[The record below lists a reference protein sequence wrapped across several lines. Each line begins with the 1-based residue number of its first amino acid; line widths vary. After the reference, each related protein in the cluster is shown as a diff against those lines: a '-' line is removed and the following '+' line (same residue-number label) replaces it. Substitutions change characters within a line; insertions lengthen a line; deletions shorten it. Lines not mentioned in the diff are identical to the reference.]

1 MKQIKPIIRPV
12 IFSIT
17 ILFLTPGLKAQ
28 CVEPGP
34 VAIAE
39 LNRCDVEPW
48 LGGDGVPVPLA
59 NRVNF
64 TIGGYWR
71 VVSSNG
77 IPDHAI
83 GVFGIDPV
91 IAHGRPTQIKEQNYI
106 FVMPAYSS
114 EGLKRNWPSSTI
126 FEIPKP
132 PFEGKPETAFG
143 VAVNGVPFDPAAA
156 EWLDTITYNSRVQY
170 QTEWS
175 INPLRN
181 CLMKYDLDSN
191 NGHVQPDSGY
201 HYHGFPYGLFNKIKA
216 DQQAAVLPD
225 NNPDIITRNRS
236 DIVLLGWAFDG
247 NPIYAEEC
255 GKSNDPSDLVN
266 AKSSYKL
273 ENPVSGLPKRTTLS
287 TPSTTDFPLGD
298 FLEDFWYNNDLFNTD
313 KSKQLDRC
321 NGHSGPTP
329 EFPDGIYHYHILE
342 KTDLLTDIGFPY
354 IGRCYRI
361 FTYQSGPDIFPK

>member
-1 MKQIKPIIRPV
+1 
-12 IFSIT
+12 
-17 ILFLTPGLKAQ
+17 
-28 CVEPGP
+28 
-34 VAIAE
+34 
-39 LNRCDVEPW
+39 
-48 LGGDGVPVPLA
+48 VPVPLA

-64 TIGGYWR
+64 TIGGYWQ

-91 IAHGRPTQIKEQNYI
+91 IANGRPTQIKEQNYI

-114 EGLKRNWPSSTI
+114 EGIPRNWPTSTI

-156 EWLDTITYNSRVQY
+156 EWLDPTTNSRVRY
-170 QTEWS
+170 ETDWS

-181 CLMKYDLDSN
+181 CLMKYELDCN
-191 NGHVQPDSGY
+191 NGHVQADGAY

-216 DQQAAVLPD
+216 EQKADAK
-225 NNPDIITRNRS
+225 TRYRS

-247 NPIYAEEC
+247 NPIYGEDC
-255 GKSNDPSDLVN
+255 GDSNVSKVN
-266 AKSSYKL
+266 AMSSYKL
-273 ENPVSGLPKRTTLS
+273 ENPVTGLPKRTTLS

-298 FLEDFWYNNDLFNTD
+298 FLEDFWYNNALFNTD
-313 KSKQLDRC
+313 KSVQLDRC
-321 NGHSGPTP
+321 NGHTGPTP
-329 EFPDGIYHYHILE
+329 EFPNGIYHYHILE
-342 KTDLLTDIGFPY
+342 KTNSLTDIGFPY
-354 IGRCYRI
+354 IGRCYRL
-361 FTYQSGPDIFPK
+361 FKYKSGPDIFPK